1 MNCYENGPSQPE
13 PMMSPMDFSDMG
25 RGMTALIHSVM
36 RVNLRAMQELSRV
49 ENPQSLMEL
58 QWQFAREYVAA
69 LQEGVMTLISSLG
82 SSGCASGDALH
93 SAKVVQFH
101 ARRQ

>member
-13 PMMSPMDFSDMG
+13 PMMSPMDFPDMG
-25 RGMTALIHSVM
+25 SSMTALIHGVM
-36 RVNLRAMQELSRV
+36 RVNLRAIQELSRV

-69 LQEGVMTLISSLG
+69 LQHGTMMLVS
-82 SSGCASGDALH
+82 ALR
-93 SAKVVQFH
+93 ADG
-101 ARRQ
+101 